1 MRAVL
6 LGTFVSYFTVLTMD
20 TFTITSTVAHYPP
33 FAYELVKDA
42 IVGRS
47 YELSLTFVGKKRAA
61 IYNQTY
67 RQKDYA
73 PNVLSFPL
81 TASTGE
87 IIICPQ
93 VTHRE
98 AASYALSQDGYIV
111 YLFIHGLLHL
121 KGLDHSDEMD
131 KREQYFLRKF
141 KVS

>member
-6 LGTFVSYFTVLTMD
+6 LDSFVSYFTILAMD
-20 TFTITSTVAHYPP
+20 TFTITSTVADYPP
-33 FAYELVKDA
+33 FAYELVKNA
-42 IVGRS
+42 ILGRS

-61 IYNQTY
+61 TYNRTY

-81 TASTGE
+81 NTTTGE
-87 IIICPQ
+87 IIICPL
-93 VTHRE
+93 VTNRE
-98 AASYALSQDGYIV
+98 AATYNLSPKGYIV

-131 KREQYFLRKF
+131 ALEQRYLRKF